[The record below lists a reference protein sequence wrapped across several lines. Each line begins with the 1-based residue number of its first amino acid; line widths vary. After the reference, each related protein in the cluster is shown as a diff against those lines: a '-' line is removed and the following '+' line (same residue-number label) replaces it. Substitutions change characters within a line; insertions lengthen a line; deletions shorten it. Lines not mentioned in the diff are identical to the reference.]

1 MTIYMIHWFLIENGV
16 EMHVLLIYCFFLPFI
31 MHRVFHIFF
40 GKFILLAGYAVVI
53 VFSYIIN

>member
-1 MTIYMIHWFLIENGV
+1 MIHWFLIENGV